1 MASLSTDSAGN
12 RRIIFQRPDGKR
24 KQIRLGS
31 CSKRDAEGI
40 QRIVEQLL
48 EAMYFNRPMPAD
60 VAQRVNGLDDR
71 LAKKLA
77 AVGLIPS
84 RAETVKTTLGGFLD
98 AWLASRKSDHKPGSI
113 ISWGQVIKAIKGFF
127 GEGRLLTDVTPADAE
142 AFRQSLVDNLRATTI
157 NKRLQHARMFFNHA
171 VRQKLIEDNPFKYV
185 SHRPG
190 DQSER
195 RAYVPAADVLRAID
209 HAPSV
214 TWKLLI
220 ALSRFAGLRMPSE
233 GFSLRWVDVDWER
246 GRLTVPSPKTEHIP
260 GKAYR
265 VIPLFPQIRP
275 YLEQAFEAAPDGAE
289 YVVPEEIRKRA
300 QGPGGWANANL
311 RTQFQKIIRRAG
323 LEAWPRL
330 WHSLRASCETDLSRE
345 YPLAVAAKWLG
356 NTKEIAMRHYV
367 DVTDADF
374 ERAAKSK
381 QPATTEKAARKQAQN
396 ASETAGKPQNE
407 VEPRNEK
414 SPGLPGF
421 SDDFSTL
428 LGGKVE
434 DNGLEPMTF
443 CMPFWQPL
451 AKTAYSPR
459 KTAIL
464 GMVSYLKNPPF
475 QPNLVSL
482 WCHSPQPDY
491 APQRIRQPLTYT
503 GKCGSQGRCLG
514 DHLRQFI
521 LGANQQFNRAVKRSH
536 GFYVLHSVLVK
547 RSLGIFLQILAGYQH
562 FTAVK
567 IGV

>member
-1 MASLSTDSAGN
+1 MASLSTDSEGN
-12 RRIIFQRPDGKR
+12 RRIIFQRPDGMR

-48 EAMYFNRPMPAD
+48 EAMYFNRPMPPD

-142 AFRQSLVDNLRATTI
+142 AFRQSLVKKLRATTI

-171 VRQKLIEDNPFKYV
+171 VRQQLLEANPFKYV

-195 RAYVPAADVLRAID
+195 RAYVEAADVLRAID
-209 HAPSV
+209 HAPNV

-233 GFSLRWVDVDWER
+233 AFSLRWVDVDWER

-275 YLEQAFEAAPDGAE
+275 YLEAAFESAPVGAE
-289 YVVPEEIRKRA
+289 YVVPEDIRKRA

-374 ERAAKSK
+374 ERAA
-381 QPATTEKAARKQAQN
+381 QAPEKAARKAAQN
-396 ASETAGKPQNE
+396 ASETVRNDEKPNG
-407 VEPRNEK
+407 PRNEK
-414 SPGLPGF
+414 SPEIPGF
-421 SDDFSTL
+421 SEVCLPFQNI
-428 LGGKVE
+428 KVE
-434 DNGLEPMTF
+434 DNGLE
-443 CMPFWQPL
+443 L
-451 AKTAYSPR
+451 PR
-459 KTAIL
+459 NSRCFSHAGAPEGAQSGAL
-464 GMVSYLKNPPF
+464 ELDHD
-475 QPNLVSL
+475 LSL
-482 WCHSPQPDY
+482 IVAAWAELP
-491 APQRIRQPLTYT
+491 AVVRAGIVATV
-503 GKCGSQGRCLG
+503 
-514 DHLRQFI
+514 
-521 LGANQQFNRAVKRSH
+521 RAVASSK
-536 GFYVLHSVLVK
+536 
-547 RSLGIFLQILAGYQH
+547 
-562 FTAVK
+562 
-567 IGV
+567 